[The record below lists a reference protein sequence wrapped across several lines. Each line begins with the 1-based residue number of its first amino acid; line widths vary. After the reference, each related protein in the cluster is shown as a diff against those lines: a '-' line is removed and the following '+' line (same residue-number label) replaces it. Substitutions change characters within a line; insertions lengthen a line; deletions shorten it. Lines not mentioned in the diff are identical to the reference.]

1 MPVIENQTTPD
12 LRIRRV
18 NPADAA
24 LVGRIGAAAFQ
35 DDPVGRWLV
44 PDEDRRRRLFPAV
57 FRCYFAAFAPH
68 GQTYVNDAGTGA
80 ALWQPAGTDLFPT
93 REEGERW
100 FAEVAELV
108 GPDAGRWGV
117 LDEIFEAHTPAE
129 PHMHLQILAVMP
141 EAQGRGIGSA
151 LMSDM
156 FERAD
161 REGTAAYL
169 EATSHRNRALYE
181 RHGFEYRG
189 PIAIP
194 GGPTLHAM
202 WRDPR

>member
-1 MPVIENQTTPD
+1 MTVIQTTTTPD

-18 NPADAA
+18 VPADVDA
-24 LVGRIGAAAFQ
+24 VGRIGAAAFH

-57 FRCYFAAFAPH
+57 FRRYFEAFAPH
-68 GQTYVNDAGTGA
+68 GETYVNDAGTGA
-80 ALWQPAGTDLFPT
+80 ALWQPAGVDLFAT
-93 REEGERW
+93 ADEGARW
-100 FAEVAELV
+100 SSAVGAIV
-108 GPDAGRWGV
+108 GPDAGRWALLEEV
-117 LDEIFEAHTPAE
+117 FEAHTPAE
-129 PHMHLQILAVMP
+129 PHMHLQILAVVP
-141 EAQGRGIGSA
+141 QAQGRGIGSA
-151 LMSDM
+151 LMSEV

>member
-1 MPVIENQTTPD
+1 MPVLETTPD
-12 LRIRRV
+12 LRIRRAL
-18 NPADAA
+18 PADEATTA
-24 LVGRIGAAAFQ
+24 RIIAAAFH

-44 PDEDRRRRLFPAV
+44 PDEDRRRRLFPEV
-57 FRCYFAAFAPH
+57 FRW
-68 GQTYVNDAGTGA
+68 YVRAYMAHDETHVNAAGTGA
-80 ALWQPAGTDLFPT
+80 ALWLPAGRELFADDA
-93 REEGERW
+93 EGAR
-100 FAEVAELV
+100 FMSTMAEIL
-108 GPDAGRWGV
+108 GPDAGRAG
-117 LDEIFEAHTPAE
+117 LMEETFAAHLPRE
-129 PHMHLQILAVMP
+129 PHLHLQLLAVVP

-151 LMSDM
+151 LMRAVL
-156 FERAD
+156 ERAD

-189 PIAIP
+189 PIAVP